1 MSATEYK
8 WLVLTVTTVGA
19 FMAAVDENIVF
30 VGLPSVLRE
39 LHASLVAGVW
49 VIAGYALSTT
59 ILLVAFGRVS
69 DLFGKV
75 RLYVLGFA
83 TFTAASALCGLS
95 QTGSQLVVFRLL
107 QGIGAAL
114 LLVNSVVLVADAFP
128 PYELGTALGLN
139 FMAWNIGAIAGY
151 TLGGLIVQFLGWRFI
166 FFVNIPIGTFGTLWA
181 HARLV
186 ESRKVI
192 GEKFDYLGTILYS
205 SGLTLILVALTLE
218 GSDLSLALPLLFT
231 GILAFIV
238 FIAVEKRITQPALD
252 LDLFKIRLFSAGNV
266 ASFLNSLAYNS
277 VPFIVTFYLQLVL
290 HLNPLVTGLM
300 FIPMEAVVL
309 VVGPISGR
317 LSDRWGARGLSSLG
331 LLCNAAAIFWISTL
345 RESSSYSELILALA
359 FFGVGRGLF
368 ASPNASSIMSKIP
381 AANRGVANGVRL
393 TLVFTAIVISVPLC
407 LVFMSIAM
415 PYHML
420 TQIAQGTV
428 TTVAE
433 ITSFHTA
440 LRYALHISAIL
451 VLVAIVPS
459 LLRGKKGQPTG
470 TDQMNPRKIP
480 MA

>member
-1 MSATEYK
+1 VIATEYK

-30 VGLPSVLRE
+30 VGLPSVLHE
-39 LHASLVAGVW
+39 LNASLVEGVW

-75 RLYVLGFA
+75 RLYILGFA
-83 TFTAASALCGLS
+83 TFTVASTLCGLS
-95 QTGSQLVVFRLL
+95 QTGAQLVFFRLI

-128 PYELGTALGLN
+128 SYELGTALGLN
-139 FMAWNIGAIAGY
+139 FMAWNVGAIAGY
-151 TLGGLIVQFLGWRFI
+151 TLGGLIVQLLGWRFI

-181 HARLV
+181 RSRLKEARQPI
-186 ESRKVI
+186 S
-192 GEKFDYLGTILYS
+192 EKFDYLGTALYS

-218 GSDLSLALPLLFT
+218 GSGVSTILSLFFLGLFVFAIF
-231 GILAFIV
+231 IL
-238 FIAVEKRITQPALD
+238 VETRVIQPALS
-252 LDLFKIRLFSAGNV
+252 LELFKIRLFSAGNI

-317 LSDRWGARGLSSLG
+317 LSDRYGARGLSSLG
-331 LLCNAAAIFWISTL
+331 LLCNAVAIFWISTL
-345 RESSSYSELILALA
+345 HQSSSYSELILALA
-359 FFGVGRGLF
+359 FFGIGRGLF
-368 ASPNASSIMSKIP
+368 ASPNASSIMSRIP
-381 AANRGVANGVRL
+381 PESRGVANGVRL

-407 LVFMSIAM
+407 LVFMSLAM
-415 PYHML
+415 PYHLL
-420 TQIAQGTV
+420 TRIAQGTV
-428 TTVAE
+428 TTISE
-433 ITSFHTA
+433 TTSFLAA
-440 LRYALHISAIL
+440 LRYALHASAVL
-451 VLVAIVPS
+451 VLLAIVPS
-459 LLRGKKGQPTG
+459 LLRGQSNNRNAT
-470 TDQMNPRKIP
+470 I
-480 MA
+480 

>member
-1 MSATEYK
+1 VIATEYK

-30 VGLPSVLRE
+30 VGLPSILHE
-39 LHASLVAGVW
+39 LHASLVEGVW

-75 RLYVLGFA
+75 KLYILGFA
-83 TFTAASALCGLS
+83 MFTVASALCGLS
-95 QTGSQLVVFRLL
+95 QTGSQLVFFRLV

-128 PYELGTALGLN
+128 SYELGTALGLN
-139 FMAWNIGAIAGY
+139 FMAWNVGAIAGY
-151 TLGGLIVQFLGWRFI
+151 TLGGFIVQLLGWRFI
-166 FFVNIPIGTFGTLWA
+166 FFVNIPIGAFGTLWA
-181 HARLV
+181 HERLKETRQAV
-186 ESRKVI
+186 S
-192 GEKFDYLGTILYS
+192 EKFDYLGTILYS

-218 GSDLSLALPLLFT
+218 GSSLSLILTLLLV
-231 GILAFIV
+231 GILAFLIFV
-238 FIAVEKRITQPALD
+238 TVEKRIAQPALD
-252 LDLFKIRLFSAGNV
+252 LELFKIRLFSAGNV

-309 VVGPISGR
+309 VVGPISGK
-317 LSDRWGARGLSSLG
+317 LSDRHGARGLSSLG

-345 RESSSYSELILALA
+345 HQSSSYSELILALA

-381 AANRGVANGVRL
+381 AESRGVGNGVRL

-407 LVFMSIAM
+407 LVFMSLAI
-415 PYHML
+415 PYHVL

-428 TTVAE
+428 TTISETTA
-433 ITSFHTA
+433 FLTA
-440 LRYALHISAIL
+440 LRYALHISAVL
-451 VLVAIVPS
+451 VLLAIVPS
-459 LLRGKKGQPTG
+459 LLRGQSNNRTG
-470 TDQMNPRKIP
+470 PAI
-480 MA
+480 